1 MAVEEW
7 NIEEFL
13 ASSPRIQC
21 SVQNVRTERLSREMN
36 TVATAFYKDIFAVIF
51 YFIELEVSCVLD
63 FNSKLNLFALQ
74 LNSEISEM

>member
-1 MAVEEW
+1 MKYRGIPA
-7 NIEEFL
+7 L

-21 SVQNVRTERLSREMN
+21 SVHNVRSERLQREMN
-36 TVATAFYKDIFAVIF
+36 RVVTAFYKDIFVVIF
-51 YFIELEVSCVLD
+51 NFIEVSCVLD